1 MIKVAIN
8 GYGTIGKRV
17 ADAVAAQK
25 DMKVIG
31 VSKTRPNAEAFV
43 AKQRGYPLY
52 IADISKKAAFEK
64 VGLSVAGSVEDM
76 CKAADIIVDATTGDV
91 GSTNKPMYEKL
102 GKKALWQGGEEHEI
116 AGFSFNS
123 SCNYKDAIGR
133 QFVRVVSCNTTGL
146 CRIIHAIDK
155 EYGVAHV
162 HAIMVRR
169 GSDPGEIKKG
179 PIDAIV
185 LDPVSVPSHHGPDV
199 LSVLPHISIVTM
211 AMIVPT
217 TMMHMHAIRITTKKE
232 VTKERVIEL
241 VKNHPRMGLIKKTAG
256 IRSTAELK
264 EFAMDL
270 GRQRADLYENCI
282 FEESIYANKTD
293 LCFFQAIH
301 QEADVVVENID
312 AIRAMMGGQKDAAAS
327 IKSTND
333 ALGFTPIQNNH

>member
-76 CKAADIIVDATTGDV
+76 CKAADIIVDATPGDV
-91 GSTNKPMYEKL
+91 GATNKPLYEKL

-123 SCNYKDAIGR
+123 SCNYKGAIGR

-155 EYGVAHV
+155 ECGVAHV
-162 HAIMVRR
+162 HAIMIRR

-217 TMMHMHAIRITTKKE
+217 TMMHMHAIRITTKKDI
-232 VTKERVIEL
+232 TKERVIEL
-241 VKNHPRMGLIKKTAG
+241 VKNHPRMGLIKKSAG

-312 AIRAMMGGQKDAAAS
+312 AIRAMMGGQKDGAAS

>member
-43 AKQRGYPLY
+43 AKQRGYPLF
-52 IADISKKAAFEK
+52 IADLSKKPAFEK
-64 VGLSVAGSVEDM
+64 AGLQVAGSVEDM
-76 CKAADIIVDATTGDV
+76 CKAADVVIDATPGDV
-91 GSTNKPMYEKL
+91 GATNKPLYQKL
-102 GKKALWQGGEEHEI
+102 GIKAIWQGGEEHEV

-123 SCNYKDAIGR
+123 SCNYKDTIGR

-146 CRIIHAIDK
+146 CRIIHEIDK

-199 LSVLPHISIVTM
+199 LSVLPHISITTM

-217 TMMHMHAIRITTKKE
+217 TMMHMHAIQLSTKKP
-232 VTKERVIEL
+232 VTKEEVIEL
-241 VKNHPRMGLIKKTAG
+241 INKHPRLGLLKKSA
-256 IRSTAELK
+256 
-264 EFAMDL
+264 
-270 GRQRADLYENCI
+270 
-282 FEESIYANKTD
+282 
-293 LCFFQAIH
+293 
-301 QEADVVVENID
+301 
-312 AIRAMMGGQKDAAAS
+312 
-327 IKSTND
+327 
-333 ALGFTPIQNNH
+333 

>member
-8 GYGTIGKRV
+8 GYGTIGKRF

-52 IADISKKAAFEK
+52 IADISKKPAFEK

-76 CKAADIIVDATTGDV
+76 CKAADIIVDATPGDV
-91 GSTNKPMYEKL
+91 GATNKPLYEKL

-217 TMMHMHAIRITTKKE
+217 TMMHMHAIRITTKKD
-232 VTKERVIEL
+232 VTKDRVIEL

-282 FEESIYANKTD
+282 FEDSIYANKTD

-312 AIRAMMGGQKDAAAS
+312 AIRAMMGGQKDASAS

>member
-8 GYGTIGKRV
+8 GYGTVGKRV

-52 IADISKKAAFEK
+52 IADISKKPAFEK

-76 CKAADIIVDATTGDV
+76 CKLADVVVDATPGDV
-91 GSTNKPMYEKL
+91 GVTNKPLYEKL
-102 GKKALWQGGEEHEI
+102 GVKAIWQGGEDHDV

-123 SCNYKDAIGR
+123 SCNYTEALGR
-133 QFVRVVSCNTTGL
+133 KFVRVVSCNTTGL
-146 CRIIHAIDK
+146 CRIIHSIDQ

-162 HAIMVRR
+162 HAVMVRR

-179 PIDAIV
+179 PIDAVV

-199 LSVLPHISIVTM
+199 LTVLPRISITTM

-217 TMMHMHAIRITTKKE
+217 TMMHMHAIQITTKKD
-232 VTKERVIEL
+232 VARDRVIEL
-241 VKNHPRMGLIKKTAG
+241 IKTHPRMGLIKKSAG
-256 IRSTAELK
+256 IKSTAELK

-282 FEESIYANKTD
+282 FEDSIYAKGKE

-301 QEADVVVENID
+301 QEADIVVENID
-312 AIRAMMGGQKDAAAS
+312 AIRAMTGIIKDAATS
-327 IKSTND
+327 IKMTND
-333 ALGFTPIQNNH
+333 ALGFSPIQNNH